1 MIDPA
6 LTGTACATLALIF
19 LASAWGKARHPR
31 WFAGALREYRIVPGA
46 ALWPVA
52 LAVPALEAVA
62 ALGLL
67 AAPVRPYAAGLALAL
82 LAVFSGAL
90 GLNLARGR
98 RDIDCGC
105 WGPAAR
111 PGALSGWLL
120 ARNAAL
126 AVAAAALLVPP
137 EGRDLVWID
146 FLTIGLG
153 TVALLCVFGAIDR
166 LIAQAPALA
175 DLRHRHEESR

>member
-6 LTGTACATLALIF
+6 FTGMACATLALVF

-31 WFAGALREYRIVPGA
+31 WFAGALREYRLLPEV

-52 LAVPALEAVA
+52 LAVPALEAAA

-67 AAPVRPYAAGLALAL
+67 AAPLRPLAAALAL
-82 LAVFSGAL
+82 VLLGVFSAAL

-126 AVAAAALLVPP
+126 AVLAAVLLMPP
-137 EGRDLVWID
+137 AGRDLVWVD
-146 FLTIGLG
+146 FLTVGLG
-153 TVALLCVFGAIDR
+153 TVALLFVFGAIDR

-175 DLRHRHEESR
+175 DLRHRHEEIR